1 MYGSF
6 WSGAGLLGVFGGVA
20 GCFGSCAGGVNGT
33 VAARQ
38 IRHSDLLELETI
50 TSFLLIND

>member
-1 MYGSF
+1 MNGSF